1 MSQGTSLLPYRRLG
15 GWLKLPVREQA
26 MKIMLLSISC
36 LFLVSGCGPRSLPKP
51 TQAEAA
57 EIVDKTE
64 AAFLTGDPVRIMEHY
79 TQDAVFFD
87 SEQDMPTRDRAV
99 ASKWTASL
107 VAHKRRSFSRGQRVL
122 QPLGEHVLISS
133 GVAEIEIEGKEGP
146 KKIKVRYT
154 DVYQQQS
161 DRMWLIVHEHLS
173 KLPSAQASP
182 DA

>member
-1 MSQGTSLLPYRRLG
+1 
-15 GWLKLPVREQA
+15 
-26 MKIMLLSISC
+26 MKIMLLSITC
-36 LFLVSGCGPRSLPKP
+36 LFLLSGCGPKSLPKP

-79 TQDAVFFD
+79 TPDAVFFD
-87 SEQDMPTRDRAV
+87 SEHDMPTRDRAV
-99 ASKWTASL
+99 ASKWTESL
-107 VAHKRRSFSRGQRVL
+107 ITKKRRSFSKGERVL

-133 GVAEIEIEGKEGP
+133 GVAEIEIDGKDGP

-154 DVYQQQS
+154 DVYQQQP

-173 KLPSAQASP
+173 KLPSFKAGP